1 MYIYIHTYIYIYV
14 YIYIYIYIYL
24 YMYNIYIYIY
34 IGEERWSAIVGSCER
49 CPRLAPVLLLLGTE
63 ILAYLSVL

>member
-1 MYIYIHTYIYIYV
+1 M
-14 YIYIYIYIYL
+14 
-24 YMYNIYIYIY
+24 YIY

-49 CPRLAPVLLLLGTE
+49 CPCLAPVLLLLGTL